1 MTLTKFTELF
11 LSERYS
17 CIVLLGDRYVMLAV
31 AVAAG
36 NTNTPIIHINGGDT
50 TEGAMDEWIR
60 HSITKMSYLHMVSNE
75 DSRRRVIQ
83 LCEDPARVF
92 LSMI

>member
-1 MTLTKFTELF
+1 M
-11 LSERYS
+11 
-17 CIVLLGDRYVMLAV
+17 LGDRYVMLAV